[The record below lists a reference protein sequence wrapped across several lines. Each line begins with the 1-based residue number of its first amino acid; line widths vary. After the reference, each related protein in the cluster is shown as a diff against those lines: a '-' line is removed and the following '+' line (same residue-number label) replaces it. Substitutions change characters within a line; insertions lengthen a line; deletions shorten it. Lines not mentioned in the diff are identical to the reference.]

1 MRKRL
6 VALIGAAVIVL
17 AACNPPAAS
26 GPAGSPGPQAT
37 GPGASTPTTGGLDDE
52 QIIHLYLS
60 SEDPATMDPAAAQD
74 TVSIAVIDAIHRP
87 LLYYDK
93 DLNLVPSLAEALPVA
108 SNEGKTL
115 TFKLKAGLK
124 YADGDAIV
132 AGDFVRAA
140 QRLLDPRPA
149 NPYAYIACD
158 LAGAAALLGAS
169 LGCGTGD
176 TPYEDPAACAKDPT
190 KCTFN
195 DATIEG
201 LLEHTGVEA
210 PDDSTVVVNLAQA
223 ATYFSAIMSMWLFVP
238 QQEDWKAFAEAADLG
253 SSGPFMVGTWD
264 HNAEIKLV
272 PNPEWTAGTKPT
284 LTEVDY
290 LIGGDPE
297 AALAS
302 FEVGDIDTVVVPG
315 TSIRR
320 VEQDAALKPLIQ
332 DLPQQAITYYD
343 FANCQQGADKC
354 PAQTGTADGKSATA
368 NKDFRIA
375 LTQAV
380 NKQQFIDLT
389 FGGIGQAANGMV
401 MPGIPGYD
409 ADYNPY
415 PYDVASAATHMAKAL
430 TELGVKDGPDEGT
443 EVTAAD
449 LGTMKFGYNCNA
461 GHLPRVAFL
470 AEAWRVG
477 LGFAETSF
485 DISCSDFATFLQ
497 ERPAGKYN
505 VSRDGWGAD
514 FPHAKNQLDL
524 LVCGS
529 GNNNSQYCNPAFD
542 AAFNA
547 AATIADPAQQE
558 AKYIE
563 AQRVAVDDASV
574 LFLRYGLT
582 RYLVQPYVGGLTP
595 SSSDHQNIGDVFLET
610 IQIMEH

>member
-1 MRKRL
+1 MTKRL

-17 AACNPPAAS
+17 AACQPGTPSSGPS
-26 GPAGSPGPQAT
+26 GPAGSGGT
-37 GPGASTPTTGGLDDE
+37 ETGGTGNLAPD
-52 QIIHLYLS
+52 QVLKLYLS
-60 SEDPATMDPAAAQD
+60 SEDPATLDPAAAQD
-74 TVSIAVIDAIHRP
+74 SVSISIVDSIHRP

-93 DLNLVPSLAEALPVA
+93 DLNLVPALAEALPES
-108 SNEGKTL
+108 SNGGKTL
-115 TFKLKAGLK
+115 TFKLRAGLK
-124 YADGDAIV
+124 YADGTDIV
-132 AGDFVRAA
+132 AGDFVRAFS
-140 QRLLDPRPA
+140 RLLDPRAA

-158 LAGAAALLGAS
+158 LAGAEALLGAG
-169 LGCGTGD
+169 LGCGTGE
-176 TPYEDPAACAKDPT
+176 TPTDDAKIEDLLT
-190 KCTFN
+190 K
-195 DATIEG
+195 
-201 LLEHTGVEA
+201 TGVEA
-210 PDDSTVVVNLAQA
+210 PDDTTVVVNLSRP
-223 ATYFSAIMSMWLFVP
+223 ATYFSSIMAMWIAVP
-238 QQEDWKAFAEAADLG
+238 QPATWKAFAEATDLG
-253 SSGPFMVGTWD
+253 SSGPFMVKTWD
-264 HNAEIKLV
+264 HNAQITLV
-272 PNPEWTAGTKPT
+272 PNPSWDGSAGTKPT
-284 LTEVDY
+284 LTELDY

-302 FEVGDIDTVVVPG
+302 FEQGELDTVVVPG

-320 VEQDAALKPLIQ
+320 VEQDPALKDLIQ

-343 FANCQQGADKC
+343 YANCQAGKDKC
-354 PAQTGTADGKSATA
+354 PAETGTTDGKSATA
-368 NKDFRIA
+368 NKNFRIA

-389 FGGIGQAANGMV
+389 FGGIGQVANGMV

-415 PYDVASAATHMAKAL
+415 PYDVTAAATHMATAL
-430 TELGVKDGPDEGT
+430 QELGTTDTNGDG

-449 LGTMKFGYNCNA
+449 LGVMKFGYNCNA

-470 AEAWRVG
+470 AEAWRTG

-485 DISCSDFATFLQ
+485 DISCSDFPTFLQ

-505 VSRDGWGAD
+505 ISRDGWGAD

-542 AAFNA
+542 AAFNE

-563 AQRVAVDDASV
+563 AQRIAVDDASV
-574 LFLRYGLT
+574 LFLRYGVT
-582 RYLVQPYVGGLTP
+582 RYLVQPYVLGLTP
-595 SSSDHQNIGDVFLET
+595 SSSDHQNIGDVFPET
-610 IQIMEH
+610 IQIAAH

>member
-1 MRKRL
+1 MTKRL
-6 VALIGAAVIVL
+6 VALLGAAVIVI
-17 AACNPPAAS
+17 AACSPAATNPPGQTQTPGQS
-26 GPAGSPGPQAT
+26 GVTP
-37 GPGASTPTTGGLDDE
+37 PTTAAGGLDPD
-52 QIIHLYLS
+52 QILRLYLS
-60 SEDPATMDPAAAQD
+60 DTDPATMDPAAAQD
-74 TVSIAVIDAIHRP
+74 SVSIAVIDAIHRP

-93 DLNLVPSLAEALPVA
+93 DLKLVPALAEALPEVT
-108 SNEGKTL
+108 NDGKTL
-115 TFKLKAGLK
+115 TFKIRADAK
-124 YADGDAIV
+124 YADGTAIV
-132 AGDFVRAA
+132 AGDIVRAF
-140 QRLLDPRPA
+140 QRLLDPRAA

-158 LAGAAALLGAS
+158 LAGAAALLGAG
-169 LGCGTGD
+169 LGCGTGE
-176 TPYEDPAACAKDPT
+176 TPTD
-190 KCTFN
+190 
-195 DATIEG
+195 DATIDG
-201 LLEHTGVEA
+201 LLEETGVEA

-223 ATYFSAIMSMWLFVP
+223 ATYFGSIMAMWIAVP
-238 QQEDWKAFAEAADLG
+238 QPASWTAFAEAGDLG
-253 SSGPFMVGTWD
+253 ASGPFMVDAWD
-264 HNAEIKLV
+264 HNAQITLV
-272 PNPEWTAGTKPT
+272 PNPNWYGDVKPT
-284 LTEVDY
+284 LTEIDY

-302 FEVGDIDTVVVPG
+302 FEQGDIDTVVVPG

-320 VEQDAALKPLIQ
+320 VEQDPELEPLIQ

-343 FANCQQGADKC
+343 YANCQAGPDKC
-354 PAQTGTADGKSATA
+354 PDQTGTADGKSATA
-368 NKDFRIA
+368 NKNFRIA

-389 FGGIGQAANGMV
+389 FGGIGQAANSMV

-415 PYDVASAATHMAKAL
+415 PFDVTAAQAHMATAL
-430 TELGVKDGPDEGT
+430 QELGVTDGPDEG
-443 EVTAAD
+443 EDVTAAD
-449 LGTMKFGYNCNA
+449 LGPMKFGYNCNA

-470 AEAWRVG
+470 AEAWRTA

-542 AAFNA
+542 AAFNE
-547 AATIADPAQQE
+547 AATIADPAAQE

-563 AQRVAVDDASV
+563 AQRIAVDDAAV
-574 LFLRYGLT
+574 LWLRFGLT
-582 RYLVQPYVGGLTP
+582 RYLVQPYVSGLTP

-610 IQIMEH
+610 IQLLDH

>member
-1 MRKRL
+1 MTKRL
-6 VALIGAAVIVL
+6 VALISAAVIVL
-17 AACNPPAAS
+17 AACQPGTSTTAP
-26 GPAGSPGPQAT
+26 GSPG
-37 GPGASTPTTGGLDDE
+37 ASGGGGETQSSGLAPD
-52 QIIHLYLS
+52 QVLKLYLS
-60 SEDPATMDPAAAQD
+60 SEDPATMDPQAAQD
-74 TVSIAVIDAIHRP
+74 SVSIGVIDATSRP

-93 DLNLVPSLAEALPVA
+93 DLNLVPALAEALPTS
-108 SNEGKTL
+108 SNDGKTL
-115 TFKLKAGLK
+115 TFKLRTGLK
-124 YADGDAIV
+124 YSDGSAIV
-132 AGDFVRAA
+132 AGDFVLSA
-140 QRLLDPRPA
+140 QRLLDPRLA

-158 LAGAAALLGAS
+158 LAGAEALLGAG
-169 LGCGTGD
+169 LGCGTGA
-176 TPYEDPAACAKDPT
+176 TPTDPAKI
-190 KCTFN
+190 
-195 DATIEG
+195 DA
-201 LLEHTGVEA
+201 LLKTTGVEA
-210 PDDSTVVVNLAQA
+210 PDDNTVVVNLSRP
-223 ATYFSAIMSMWLFVP
+223 ATYFSSIMAMWVFVP
-238 QQEDWKAFAEAADLG
+238 HPASWTKYAEAADLIA
-253 SSGPFMVGTWD
+253 SGPFKVETWD

-272 PNPEWTAGTKPT
+272 PNPSWDGTAGTKAT

-302 FEVGDIDTVVVPG
+302 FEQGALDTVVVPG

-320 VEQDAALKPLIQ
+320 VEQDPALKDLIK

-343 FANCQQGADKC
+343 YANCQAGPDKC

-389 FGGIGQAANGMV
+389 FGGIGQVANGMV

-415 PYDVASAATHMAKAL
+415 PYDVAAAKTHMTAAL
-430 TELGVKDGPDEGT
+430 AALGTTDTDGDGAVTPKDLGV
-443 EVTAAD
+443 
-449 LGTMKFGYNCNA
+449 LKFGYNCNA

-470 AEAWRVG
+470 AEAWRTG

-485 DISCSDFATFLQ
+485 DISCSDFPTFLQ

-505 VSRDGWGAD
+505 ISRDGWGAD

-542 AAFNA
+542 AAFNE
-547 AATIADPAQQE
+547 AATIADPAQQKQ
-558 AKYIE
+558 KYID
-563 AQRVAVDDASV
+563 AQRIAVDDASV
-574 LFLRYGLT
+574 LFLRYGTT
-582 RYLVQPYVGGLTP
+582 RYLVQPYVLGLTP

-610 IQIMEH
+610 ISIGAH